1 MTVNNRIRGN
11 IAMGESVSGG
21 PGLDRRTFLKE
32 SGLVSLGVGLSAL
45 PVGRVGANDTI
56 NIALIG
62 CNGMGFA
69 NTRSTLNV
77 PGTRCIALCDVDRNV
92 LERRSGELVELYGEQ
107 PRIYSD
113 YRALLDDPDVDAV
126 IIATP
131 DHWHC
136 LQMVHACETGKDVY
150 VEKPLAN
157 SIVECERM
165 VAAQEA
171 GGSVVQV
178 GQWQRSG
185 LHWIEAMDFVQ
196 SGQLGRIRTV
206 KAWMYNGGM
215 RPLPVRPDEP
225 APDGVDYDMWLGPA
239 PLRPYNR
246 NRFHGSFRWFWD
258 YAGGLMTDW
267 GVHLIDPVLW
277 GMQVEHPKRVMSTGG
292 NFGFPESAMETP
304 DTQQAIY
311 EFDDFTMV
319 WEHTMGAGLGPFQR
333 THGVAF
339 VGRNGT
345 LVVDRNQWEIFPET
359 ERGASGPPSYRMA
372 GQPVRTSRPEDR
384 GLDHHTADFVDCMWT
399 REKPA
404 CDVRTGSMAAVN
416 AHLGNIAL
424 RTRETLEWDAGNLR
438 FADDPVADE
447 LLQTEYRRPW
457 RIPG

>member
-1 MTVNNRIRGN
+1 
-11 IAMGESVSGG
+11 MGEFASGSRG
-21 PGLDRRTFLKE
+21 QDRKQGLDRRIFLKRT
-32 SGLVSLGVGLSAL
+32 GMVSLGLGLGAFYA
-45 PVGRVGANDTI
+45 GRVGANDTI
-56 NIALIG
+56 NIGLIG

-69 NTRSTLNV
+69 NTRSMLNV

-92 LERRSGELVELYGEQ
+92 LERRTAEMEDMYGER
-107 PRIYSD
+107 PRVFSD
-113 YRALLDDPDVDAV
+113 YRELLDDPDVDAV

-136 LQMVHACETGKDVY
+136 LQMVHACEAGKDIY

-157 SIVECERM
+157 SIVECRRM

-171 GGSVVQV
+171 SGSVVQV

-185 LHWIEAMDFVQ
+185 PHWIEAMDFVR
-196 SGQLGRIRTV
+196 SGRLGKIHTV

-225 APDGVDYDMWLGPA
+225 APNGVDYDMWLGPA

-277 GMQVEHPKRVMSTGG
+277 GMQVEYPKRVMSTGG

-311 EFDDFTMV
+311 EFDDFTML
-319 WEHTMGAGLGPFQR
+319 WEHTMGVGLGPFQR

-339 VGRNGT
+339 IGRNGT

-359 ERGASGPPSYRMA
+359 EWRSGGPPSFRMA

-384 GLDHHTADFVDCMWT
+384 GLDHHTANFIDCMRT
-399 REKPA
+399 REEPA
-404 CDVRTGSMAAVN
+404 CDVRTGSLAAVN
-416 AHLGNIAL
+416 AHLGNVAQRTGDAL
-424 RTRETLEWDAGNLR
+424 DWDATTLSFRDNDSANG
-438 FADDPVADE
+438 
-447 LLQTEYRRPW
+447 LLQNEYRSPW
-457 RIPG
+457 QIPG